1 MDLTSF
7 ARGSRSHL
15 KVGIKI
21 LEVVKIM
28 DISQQANPETS
39 GWYCG
44 ADRTSRDTARQ
55 SEAEEED
62 LTTLVETQL
71 Q

>member
-1 MDLTSF
+1 
-7 ARGSRSHL
+7 
-15 KVGIKI
+15 
-21 LEVVKIM
+21 M